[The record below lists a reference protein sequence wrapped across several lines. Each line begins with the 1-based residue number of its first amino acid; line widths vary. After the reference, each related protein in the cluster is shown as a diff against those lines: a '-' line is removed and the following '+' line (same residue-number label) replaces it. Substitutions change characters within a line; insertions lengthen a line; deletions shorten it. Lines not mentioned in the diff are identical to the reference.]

1 MWSLH
6 AEQTCQVDD
15 AQLLA
20 KGLAL
25 VQSGQGGSGE
35 CEAADTDFKLYSA
48 SSRQTGEATTCVLKC
63 KDGWYLDGTPTMS
76 CGNGADDT
84 EESGAPSYT
93 ACQSKSC
100 IANRSHNVIVC
111 RIGDLLW

>member
-15 AQLLA
+15 DQLLAA

-25 VQSGQGGSGE
+25 VQSGQDGE
-35 CEAADTDFKLYSA
+35 CAAADTDFKLYSA
-48 SSRQTGEATTCVLKC
+48 SSRKDEQKTTCDLKC

-76 CGNGADDT
+76 CGDDADRTTDKGKT
-84 EESGAPSYT
+84 SYT
-93 ACQSKSC
+93 PCARKSC
-100 IANRSHNVIVC
+100 IANRSHNVIIGC

>member
-15 AQLLA
+15 DELLA
-20 KGLAL
+20 RGLAL
-25 VQSGQGGSGE
+25 VQSGQDGE
-35 CEAADTDFKLYSA
+35 CAAADTDFKLYSA
-48 SSRQTGEATTCVLKC
+48 SNLQTGQATTCTLKC
-63 KDGWYLDGTPTMS
+63 KDGWYLDETPTMS
-76 CGNGADDT
+76 CGDGANRIT
-84 EESGAPSYT
+84 ASGRPSYST
-93 ACQSKSC
+93 CASKSC